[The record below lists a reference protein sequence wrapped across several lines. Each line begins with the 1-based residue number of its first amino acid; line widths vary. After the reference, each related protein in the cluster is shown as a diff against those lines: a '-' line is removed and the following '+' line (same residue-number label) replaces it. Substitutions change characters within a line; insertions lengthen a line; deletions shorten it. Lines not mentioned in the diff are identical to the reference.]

1 MRHRAAACGT
11 LVALVLVA
19 GGCGKESAAP
29 PPASEA
35 TGVFAGSDGAGM
47 GLSVDFVGYDATKR
61 GIQAA
66 LGSDRY
72 KWSVGIVS
80 IVNRT
85 DALLPVPVLS
95 VTVPDGRH
103 VTLERARLVRSGG
116 EVVPLDDPGP
126 YVPVEGALTAYVLFP
141 GRTEEIRRVRM
152 RVGDRLPV
160 ELRAQEPTR

>member
-1 MRHRAAACGT
+1 MKRRAAACGT
-11 LVALVLVA
+11 LLALVLVV

-29 PPASEA
+29 PPASKA

-66 LGSDRY
+66 LGADRY

-85 DALLPVPVLS
+85 DDLLPVPVLS
-95 VTVPDGRH
+95 VTVPDGRQ
-103 VTLERARLVRSGG
+103 VTLERARQIRRGD

-160 ELRAQEPTR
+160 ELRAEEPTR